1 MGPKNPLFKGL
12 QQEGGK
18 TGGHPSHPAPKK
30 PPALKRPMKSTEN
43 IRVIRDWRDLFTPKK
58 TGVNCFLK
66 IVSNWDDLCVF
77 KWVLLL
83 AFFGHYVEV
92 FGTRSG
98 SVGTSCAWHSAQS
111 QQWRWL
117 GFFPWVWWFF
127 RSDSNV
133 EHLTSYMLLEDWW
146 CLLGAQVCFLL
157 RMLCILFI
165 LIYCIYTCVC
175 ICVYFVERSCCRL
188 LLWDVSK
195 FWTFQFHMHINLPC
209 GFPDSIKAAIWGPI

>member
-1 MGPKNPLFKGL
+1 MVLNNQPPPIHLILRGYFPWVQKIPFLKGSNRRG
-12 QQEGGK
+12 ENGGVIP
-18 TGGHPSHPAPKK
+18 TLAPKK
-30 PPALKRPMKSTEN
+30 PQPWSDWWNHRKYSSHKRLEGS
-43 IRVIRDWRDLFTPKK
+43 LYPKK

-175 ICVYFVERSCCRL
+175 ICVYFVERSSCRL
-188 LLWDVSK
+188 PLWHV
-195 FWTFQFHMHINLPC
+195 
-209 GFPDSIKAAIWGPI
+209 